1 MPPLQVGDLVSPS
14 SLDGWIYVGLT
25 GRPDDP
31 AAVRSY
37 RKGEWVLE
45 LRARSN
51 RTLKAKV
58 VSIRTTQ
65 QDVVRWA
72 EERRRRTEDPLPS

>member
-14 SLDGWIYVGLT
+14 SLHGWTYVGLT

-51 RTLKAKV
+51 RALKAKV
-58 VSIRTTQ
+58 VSIRTTH
-65 QDVVRWA
+65 QDDVRWA
-72 EERRRRTEDPLPS
+72 EERQRRAEDSSPS